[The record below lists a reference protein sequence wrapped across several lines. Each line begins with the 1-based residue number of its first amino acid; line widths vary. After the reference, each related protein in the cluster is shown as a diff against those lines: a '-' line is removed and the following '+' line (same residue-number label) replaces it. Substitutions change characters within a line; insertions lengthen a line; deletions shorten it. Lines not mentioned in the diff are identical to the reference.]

1 MLLMLKESVKMI
13 RSLFL
18 FLVVAL
24 VGFVACTSKKSKVI
38 ENQFRFQI
46 ESDPPTLD
54 SVMAQ
59 EHIGIELIYNLQE
72 GLVKEDKDFN
82 VIPGLAEKWEISPD
96 KKTYTFHLR
105 DSKWS
110 DGVPVKAGDF
120 LFAWQRLLDPKTAAT
135 SAYFLFDIENA
146 EAFNA
151 KKITDFSQVG
161 IKVIDDK
168 TIQIKIKNPA
178 SYFLHMLTCPT
189 AVAQRED
196 IFKAQPKDAYDAP
209 HLRSTGPFRLSEWK
223 HDSKL
228 VLEPN
233 PYYWDRKP
241 QVAKV
246 IYYVVRE
253 EATAK
258 FVKLLDILVGNT
270 AVALAPIETLTLDG
284 YNPGEYKVLPTTT
297 GRYATYEVGR
307 LKLAYTAIPTHLTL
321 FDPMIMS
328 VLYGLAKAAHLLM
341 FWGLEEDV
349 LSSVSEEDIV
359 SAIKNRYRDKAYL
372 NMFQALSVLYKINK
386 QYKILGV
393 DNIMRQ
399 RSDVTAILRLRAK
412 LRDLPLSGI
421 KNNWLAPYKYD
432 TGRYLFHNWK
442 KDKCP
447 DVWSHRRAPAQ

>member
-1 MLLMLKESVKMI
+1 MQRTSKVMQIKLNVSMHFFLENTIPTTCRESYYAYVKNALYASPLPNPTPPEMV
-13 RSLFL
+13 FL
-18 FLVVAL
+18 F
-24 VGFVACTSKKSKVI
+24 S
-38 ENQFRFQI
+38 
-46 ESDPPTLD
+46 PPTA
-54 SVMAQ
+54 M
-59 EHIGIELIYNLQE
+59 
-72 GLVKEDKDFN
+72 
-82 VIPGLAEKWEISPD
+82 
-96 KKTYTFHLR
+96 T
-105 DSKWS
+105 
-110 DGVPVKAGDF
+110 
-120 LFAWQRLLDPKTAAT
+120 
-135 SAYFLFDIENA
+135 
-146 EAFNA
+146 
-151 KKITDFSQVG
+151 
-161 IKVIDDK
+161 
-168 TIQIKIKNPA
+168 
-178 SYFLHMLTCPT
+178 
-189 AVAQRED
+189 
-196 IFKAQPKDAYDAP
+196 
-209 HLRSTGPFRLSEWK
+209 
-223 HDSKL
+223 
-228 VLEPN
+228 
-233 PYYWDRKP
+233 
-241 QVAKV
+241 
-246 IYYVVRE
+246 E